1 MKRNKILVAI
11 CLGVMCMSS
20 LQTSAQVARPDVI
33 KAINECATYI
43 ANTLIDPQGRSR
55 CDYNLTEGKWY
66 DYEVPWHTGQAIYAL
81 LEAYKK
87 TNNRHYLDVATRGGK
102 WWISMEI
109 KGRPELKGMV
119 AAIHGDVLG
128 QNYAVFATVS
138 DGTPGIYEL
147 SRVTGNPVYAKVATN
162 AAKWMMENMYY
173 PEQGVCYDVIDLR
186 TGKVLK
192 DHSPFWDGKEKQTL
206 FDVSRPNTEGWI
218 FADAYEFSR
227 DEKFKQAHIN
237 LSNSLIEKQGP
248 EGVWMRFMPN
258 SAEEHSFHPRFSLWY
273 AESLVHTYRMTGDRK
288 YLEAAARTA
297 RVFAKAQT
305 KDGTI
310 FYENFLNGRKPD
322 KGSITGSAVSLAGI
336 LWMELSDYGFK
347 EFDPN
352 IQKSALWIIKNRYA
366 VNHPDPNLRGAVVE
380 TRTRFNKE
388 GKAWITNRDIGTS
401 FAVRFLTG
409 YLDWS
414 NKK

>member
-1 MKRNKILVAI
+1 MKRNKLLTAL
-11 CLGVMCMSS
+11 CLGAMCLPS
-20 LQTSAQVARPDVI
+20 LRVQAQVAKPDVM
-33 KAINECATYI
+33 KAIDECAAYI
-43 ANTLIDPQGRSR
+43 ANTIIDDKGRSR

-87 TNNRHYLDVATRGGK
+87 TNNKHYLEAAERGGK

-128 QNYAVFATVS
+128 QDYAVFATVS

-147 SRVTGNPVYAKVATN
+147 SRVTKNPVYAKVATN

-192 DHSPFWDGKEKQTL
+192 DHSPFWDGKQSQTL

-218 FADAYEFSR
+218 FADAYEFSK

-237 LSNSLIEKQGP
+237 LSNSLIDKQGP
-248 EGVWMRFMPN
+248 EGVWMQFMPN
-258 SAEEHSFHPRFSLWY
+258 SVEEHSFHPRFSLWY

-305 KDGTI
+305 NDGTI

-322 KGSITGSAVSLAGI
+322 KGSITGSSVSLAGI

-347 EFDPN
+347 EFDAN
-352 IQKSALWIIKNRYA
+352 IQKSASWIIKNRYA
-366 VNHPDPNLRGAVVE
+366 VNHPDPNLRGAIVE

-388 GKAWITNRDIGTS
+388 GKAWLTNRDIGTS
-401 FAVRFLTG
+401 FALRFLAD

-414 NKK
+414 AKK

>member
-1 MKRNKILVAI
+1 MKRNKVFTAWCLVA
-11 CLGVMCMSS
+11 LCMSS
-20 LQTSAQVARPDVI
+20 LQLNAQVAKPDVI
-33 KAINECATYI
+33 RAINECATYI

-87 TNNRHYLDVATRGGK
+87 TGNKHYLDVAKRGGN

-162 AAKWMMENMYY
+162 AAKWMMDSMYY

-218 FADAYEFSR
+218 FADAYEFSKN
-227 DEKFKQAHIN
+227 EKFKQAHIN

-336 LWMELSDYGFK
+336 LWMELSEYGFT

-352 IQKSALWIIKNRYA
+352 IQKSAVWIIRNRYG

-401 FAVRFLTG
+401 FAVRFLAG